1 MLSVNEKEFQWEQ
14 KYRPTSIEEC
24 ILPAADKKIFSEIVK
39 SGKIPSMILHSPSP
53 GTGKTTVAKALCE
66 DVGVDYL
73 FVNGADCKIDF
84 IRDKFTSYANSVS
97 LDENKREKGKVI
109 IIDEFDRA
117 GLGDAQRHLR
127 FFSEAYSNNI
137 TFIITANNL
146 EGIIPAL
153 RSRFDP
159 ITFGSPT
166 KEDQIRMMKEMII
179 RCKEILDNEGV
190 EVEEMKA
197 LVELVRQ
204 NFPDF
209 RRVMKLLDRYSKHG
223 KIDAGVLSLVVEG
236 SNSDVS
242 EVVEALKTKQFA
254 NVRKLAPRYT
264 NTYQQFVK
272 KLYNEIYKN
281 VKPTSIIRMTE
292 IIGENNQMFS
302 HAADKEIHIVFL
314 LMQLMVE
321 LEFIDA

>member
-1 MLSVNEKEFQWEQ
+1 MLSVNENEFQWEQ
-14 KYRPTSIEEC
+14 KYRPKSISEC
-24 ILPAADKKIFSEIVK
+24 ILPEADKKIFAQIVK
-39 SGKIPSMILHSPSP
+39 QGRIPSMILHSPSP

-84 IRDKFTSYANSVS
+84 IRDEITRFAQSVS
-97 LDENKREKGKVI
+97 LDEEKREKGKVV
-109 IIDEFDRA
+109 IIDEYDRA
-117 GLGDAQRHLR
+117 GLADAQRHLR
-127 FFSEAYSNNI
+127 SFSEAYSNNV
-137 TFIITANNL
+137 TFIITANDL

-166 KEDQIRMMKEMII
+166 KDDQLRMMKEMIV
-179 RCKEILDNEGV
+179 RCKAILDKEGV
-190 EVEEMKA
+190 PVEEMRVLA
-197 LVELVRQ
+197 ELVKQ

-209 RRVMKLLDRYSKHG
+209 RRVMKLLDRYAKHG
-223 KIDAGVLSLVVEG
+223 KIDAGVLSMVIES
-236 SNSDVS
+236 SNTEVTD
-242 EVVEALKTKQFA
+242 VVEALKTKQFA

-264 NTYQQFVK
+264 NTYAQFVK
-272 KLYNEIYKN
+272 KLYNELYTQ
-281 VKPTSIIRMTE
+281 VKPASIIRLTE
-292 IIGENNQMFS
+292 IIGENNQMFA

-321 LEFIDA
+321 LEFL